1 MKKVC
6 LVGTGALGIRHLE
19 GLLKA
24 RAALDIAVVDLSQ
37 EALANAQKVAGE
49 HAAHHVSC
57 SSEMP
62 QGDIDLAIIAT
73 TAGHRA
79 SAVKK
84 LLESANVRA
93 MVLEKILFTERQSYD
108 EIGTLFKERSVRA
121 WVNCPLRL
129 MPMRRE
135 MKDMLKGAPCAI
147 HFNGGSQY
155 GLMTNIMH
163 YADYAS
169 FLAGAQDFEV
179 ETSMLSP
186 EILESKRSGYKELQ
200 GSVTLRFKN
209 GSIVLMTTLAHPRS
223 RRTTIAGKTIR
234 AVFDEGEHTAR
245 VAEESG
251 NWIWQEHAAP
261 ILFQSAMTGPLAEE
275 ILSTNSCQLPTFG
288 ESVALHLRILNPIA
302 AFLEKHG
309 KTFDMEFPF
318 T

>member
-37 EALANAQKVAGE
+37 EALANAQKIAGE

-93 MVLEKILFTERQSYD
+93 MVLEKILFTERQSY
-108 EIGTLFKERSVRA
+108 EEMGSLLKKHGVSA

-135 MKDMLKGAPCAI
+135 MRELLAGEPFSM
-147 HFNGGSQY
+147 HFNGGGQY

-163 YADYAS
+163 YADYAA
-169 FLAGAQDFEV
+169 FLGGSSDFEV
-179 ETSMLSP
+179 DTS
-186 EILESKRSGYKELQ
+186 
-200 GSVTLRFKN
+200 
-209 GSIVLMTTLAHPRS
+209 
-223 RRTTIAGKTIR
+223 
-234 AVFDEGEHTAR
+234 
-245 VAEESG
+245 
-251 NWIWQEHAAP
+251 
-261 ILFQSAMTGPLAEE
+261 
-275 ILSTNSCQLPTFG
+275 
-288 ESVALHLRILNPIA
+288 
-302 AFLEKHG
+302 
-309 KTFDMEFPF
+309 
-318 T
+318 